1 MFSEIVVVHLDGE
14 DDDAAREGDEVGERQ
29 VIVRADKSLYHEGEG
44 ADGHHDETWQRDAI
58 GGACADGLNGLGQIT
73 QYQTKTAYPA
83 ADVK

>member
-14 DDDAAREGDEVGERQ
+14 DDDTAAEGDEVGERQ
-29 VIVRADKSLYHEGEG
+29 VIVCADKSLYHEGEG
-44 ADGHHDETWQRDAI
+44 TDGHHDKTWQRDAI
-58 GGACADGLNGLGQIT
+58 GGTGADGLNGLGQIT

>member
-1 MFSEIVVVHLDGE
+1 MLSEIVVVHLDGE
-14 DDDAAREGDEVGERQ
+14 DDDATGEGDEVGERQ
-29 VIVRADKSLYHEGEG
+29 VIVRADKPLYHESEG

-58 GGACADGLNGLGQIT
+58 GGAGADGLNGLRQIT